1 MVWCGAGDGAVGGL
15 TAASIPGSA
24 ISTSARWDCLA
35 KETDESAA
43 IRISPSVLSSS
54 FSVLH
59 SGYGEIPNLLQ
70 VTRISVRAVPRCRA
84 QVRGPVAVGRLG
96 RGP

>member
-54 FSVLH
+54 FSVLL
-59 SGYGEIPNLLQ
+59 GPNSLW
-70 VTRISVRAVPRCRA
+70 
-84 QVRGPVAVGRLG
+84 LG
-96 RGP
+96 CGLASWKL